1 MFTCI
6 FTCVFSFALI
16 AFSSPELM
24 PFNYV
29 QSERSR
35 LTFDTKLNPN
45 QVSERLKNG
54 DKRISALE
62 KVRTLSPN

>member
-1 MFTCI
+1 
-6 FTCVFSFALI
+6 
-16 AFSSPELM
+16 M

-62 KVRTLSPN
+62 KVRTLSPNCNSFTAGLS

>member
-1 MFTCI
+1 
-6 FTCVFSFALI
+6 
-16 AFSSPELM
+16 M

-62 KVRTLSPN
+62 KVRTLSPNCNSFPAGLS